1 MTRYCV
7 VVLSLLTAMLAALS
21 GCGGGATD
29 VDDGLGDLREQRL
42 TLILRVQDADDNPIG
57 NAQVFVDGRRDDWRT
72 DSEFSRLGEGFPPAW
87 QDFLCNWVSEG
98 WSMYYE
104 PGDPLGGRLDL
115 AVRKVGWDEGLTIV
129 IIPDTDVNR
138 FFVRDTITLYPEGSG
153 QNPPEPQYAEVLAD
167 PDYVAA
173 AAVGDTRQRIRAHQ

>member
-1 MTRYCV
+1 MPTTRFI
-7 VVLSLLTAMLAALS
+7 LSSLALALIIALS
-21 GCGGGATD
+21 GCGGTSMD
-29 VDDGLGDLREQRL
+29 EIMGDLREQRL
-42 TLILRVQDADDNPIG
+42 VLILRVQDPDGNPIG

-72 DSEFSRLGEGFPPAW
+72 DSEFLPLGEDFPAAW

-104 PGDPLGGRLDL
+104 DGDPLGGRLDL

-129 IIPDTDVNR
+129 LIPDTDVDR

-153 QNPPEPQYAEVLAD
+153 GNPPNPQYAEVLAD
-167 PDYVAA
+167 HDYVMSAA
-173 AAVGDTRQRIRAHQ
+173 AADAPRNRLRAHD